1 MLQNRQ
7 SRESLWKI
15 IDRDIKDA
23 GFYKNL
29 HNNIKFEITIA
40 DSMILIIDDDIAV
53 SASLCLLLKN
63 AGHETVTA
71 ESPTEAKAIL
81 ATRQAELIIMD
92 MNFSVETSGEE
103 GIKLLQEIKSQHA
116 PIPIILITGW
126 GSISL
131 AVKGMKLGA
140 ADFINK
146 PWDNNFLLQS
156 VKTALNLSQAQQT
169 TNTSPDRDT
178 LNRKYRLENIV
189 GESPQLMSILET
201 IGRISATDASV
212 LIQGESGTGK
222 ELIAEA
228 IHQNSLRKN
237 KPFIKVNLGGISA
250 SLFESEMFGHKRG
263 AFTDAK
269 SDRVGRFELANKGTI
284 FLDEIGDLDLNSQ
297 VKLLRVLQDRTF
309 EVLGDSRS
317 KTVDVRVICATN
329 RNLQAMVDEGKFRE
343 DLYYRI
349 NLIAVKLPPLRE
361 RPDDIPLLVEFFI
374 QNLRKIYQRE
384 NLTIKRKALK
394 WIKELPLTGNIRELK
409 NLVERTVLVTPHDQL
424 DVDDFTIQMQA
435 PGSNIMKAMPAVGS
449 ITLDQMEKS
458 MIVKAMEHHKKNIS
472 KVSRSLGISRGAL
485 YRRLEKFNIPYE
497 TQD

>member
-1 MLQNRQ
+1 
-7 SRESLWKI
+7 
-15 IDRDIKDA
+15 
-23 GFYKNL
+23 
-29 HNNIKFEITIA
+29 
-40 DSMILIIDDDIAV
+40 MILIIDDDIAV
-53 SASLCLLLKN
+53 SASLSLLLKN
-63 AGHETVTA
+63 AGFESGTA
-71 ESPTEAKAIL
+71 ASPSEAKAVL
-81 ATRQAELIIMD
+81 ASSQAALIIMD

-103 GIKLLQEIKSQHA
+103 GIKLLQEIKSQYA
-116 PIPIILITGW
+116 SIPVILITGW

-131 AVKGMKLGA
+131 AVQGMKLGA

-156 VKTALNLSQAQQT
+156 VKTALNLSQAHQT
-169 TNTSPDRDT
+169 RNISPDRAT
-178 LNRKYRLENIV
+178 LNLKYQLENIV
-189 GESPQLMSILET
+189 GESPQLISILET

-237 KPFIKVNLGGISA
+237 SPFIKVNLGGISA

-297 VKLLRVLQDRTF
+297 VKLLRVLQDRTY

-317 KTVDVRVICATN
+317 KTVDARVICATN

-349 NLIAVKLPPLRE
+349 NLISVKLPPLRE
-361 RPDDIPLLVEFFI
+361 RPDDIPLLVEFFT
-374 QNLRKIYQRE
+374 QNLRKIYQRQ

-394 WIKELPLTGNIRELK
+394 WIKELPLAGNIRELK
-409 NLVERTVLVTPHDQL
+409 NLVERTVLVTPNDQL
-424 DVDDFTIQMQA
+424 DVEDFMIQMQV
-435 PGSNIMKAMPAVGS
+435 PGSKNIMKAMPAVGS
-449 ITLDQMEKS
+449 ITLDEMEKS
-458 MIVKAMEHHKKNIS
+458 MIMKAMEHHKKNIS
-472 KVSRSLGISRGAL
+472 KVARSLGISRGAL
-485 YRRLEKFNIPYE
+485 YRRLGKFNIPYE
-497 TQD
+497 TQE